1 MNVKIDESAV
11 MQLCIERGALEA
23 LKRCHQ
29 SDEMNEYRVA
39 KEIGM
44 CVMEEI
50 LVCFKFN
57 SGDENGNSCKI

>member
-1 MNVKIDESAV
+1 MKIDESAV

-23 LKRCHQ
+23 LKRCYK
-29 SDEMNEYRVA
+29 SEEMNEHRVA
-39 KEIGM
+39 AEIGM

-57 SGDENGNSCKI
+57 SGDENGSL